1 MMDMFDIAVKILGS
15 VILIVMIYLIMVEIS
30 EFLKDKQEL

>member
-1 MMDMFDIAVKILGS
+1 MDMFDIAVKILGS

>member
-30 EFLKDKQEL
+30 EFLNDKQEL